1 MANTDSNHFTNCL
14 YRVEQLQQGEQKAA
28 ESCAMTMMQLM
39 SAAGKAVFN
48 QLKTHFPA
56 PARIA
61 VCCGEGNNGGDGYIV
76 ARLAQEAGYQVQ
88 VFALKPNADLPQS
101 SDSDAHK
108 ARNAWREQGGSEK
121 ALLDCSPEQF
131 DLVVDALFGVGLNR
145 ALEGDP
151 VSWVQR
157 VNASTTPVLSI
168 DVPSGLNADNGHVPG
183 AAVRARITVSL
194 VAFKRG
200 LFTGK
205 AQDHTGDL
213 FLEDLGIG
221 RTFQQQNEADWFR
234 VEAGRVE
241 SWLPARTR
249 CTHKGEQGHVLI
261 VGGQPGMSGAVIL
274 AMKSALRAGAGKVS
288 VACHPDV
295 QAIVAAA
302 QPEAMV
308 HAIHGEETLQ
318 SLLGQASAVA
328 LGPGLG
334 QSRWSHDVFTQVMKA
349 DVLKVIDADGLNL
362 LASYPTQSPKLL
374 LTPHPGEAARL
385 LQTTTDVIES
395 DRFAATVKLREK
407 YGAQVL
413 LKGAGSL
420 LVTDRGRCV
429 IDRGSPAMASG
440 GMGDLLTGVVTALLA
455 QRMATAQ
462 ALIAGAFWHAVA
474 GEMAGKN
481 GERGTLAS
489 DLLPYIRRLVNGY
502 GRDDD

>member
-1 MANTDSNHFTNCL
+1 MTNIDGNRFTNCL
-14 YRVEQLQQGEQKAA
+14 YRVEQLQQGEKQAA
-28 ESCAMTMMQLM
+28 ESCAMTMTQLM

-48 QLKTHFPA
+48 QLQAHFPA
-56 PARIA
+56 PAHIA

-76 ARLAQEAGYQVQ
+76 ARLAQEAGYQVE
-88 VFALKPNADLPQS
+88 VFALKPNVNLP
-101 SDSDAHK
+101 DPIESDAHK
-108 ARNAWREQGGSEK
+108 ARAAWREQGGSEK
-121 ALLDCSPEQF
+121 ALLDCSPERF
-131 DLVVDALFGVGLNR
+131 DLVVDALFGIGLNR
-145 ALEGDP
+145 ALEGDS

-157 VNASTTPVLSI
+157 MNASSTPVLSI
-168 DVPSGLNADNGHVPG
+168 DTPSGLNADNGHAPG
-183 AAVRARITVSL
+183 AAIRARLTISL
-194 VAFKRG
+194 VAYKRG

-205 AQDHTGDL
+205 AQDHTGKL
-213 FLEDLGIG
+213 LLEDLGIG
-221 RTFQQQNEADWFR
+221 NTFYQQNEPDWFKVDAER
-234 VEAGRVE
+234 VM

-249 CTHKGEQGHVLI
+249 STHKGEQGHVLI

-274 AMKSALRAGAGKVS
+274 AMKSALRAGVGKVS

-295 QAIVAAA
+295 QAVIAAA

-308 HAIHGEETLQ
+308 NAIRDENTLQ
-318 SLLGQASAVA
+318 PLLQQASAVA

-334 QSRWSHDVFTQVMKA
+334 QSRWSHDVFSEVMKT

-362 LASYPTQSPKLL
+362 LASYPVQSPKML

-395 DRFAATVKLREK
+395 DRFAATIKLREK

-420 LVTDRGRCV
+420 LVTDRGNCL

-440 GMGDLLTGVVTALLA
+440 GMGDLLTGVVAALLA
-455 QRMATAQ
+455 QRMALAQ

-474 GEMAGKN
+474 GEKAGKD
-481 GERGTLAS
+481 GERGTIAS

-502 GRDDD
+502 GKDDD

>member
-1 MANTDSNHFTNCL
+1 MTDTDSSRFTNCL
-14 YRVEQLQQGEQKAA
+14 YRVEQLQQGEKKAA
-28 ESCAMTMMQLM
+28 EACAMNMTQLM
-39 SAAGKAVFN
+39 SAAGKAVFKHL
-48 QLKTHFPA
+48 QAYFPA

-76 ARLAQEAGYQVQ
+76 ARLARQAGYQVQ
-88 VFALKPNADLPQS
+88 VFALKPNADLPEPVE
-101 SDSDAHK
+101 SDAHR
-108 ARNAWREQGGSEK
+108 ARSAWRDQDGSEN
-121 ALLDCSPEQF
+121 ALLDCTPEQF
-131 DLVVDALFGVGLNR
+131 DVVVDALFGVGLDR

-151 VSWVQR
+151 VTWVQR

-168 DVPSGLNADNGHVPG
+168 DVPSGLNADNGHAPG
-183 AAVRARITVSL
+183 AAIRAHLTISL
-194 VAFKRG
+194 VALKRG

-205 AQDHTGDL
+205 AQDHTGEL
-213 FLEDLGIG
+213 RLEDLGVG
-221 RTFQQQNEADWFR
+221 DTFKKQNEADWFR
-234 VEAGRVE
+234 VNPGRVG
-241 SWLPARTR
+241 SWLPPRSR

-295 QAIVAAA
+295 QAVVAAA

-308 HAIHGEETLQ
+308 HGIDTADALQ
-318 SLLGQASAVA
+318 PLLREVSAVA

-334 QSRWSHDVFTQVMKA
+334 GSRWSHDVFKQVMKA

-362 LASYPTQSPKLL
+362 LASYPTRSPKML

-385 LQTTTDVIES
+385 LQTTTDEIAS
-395 DRFAATVKLREK
+395 DRFAAVTKLREK

-420 LVTDRGRCV
+420 LVTDRGKCL

-440 GMGDLLTGVVTALLA
+440 GMGDLLTGLVSGLLA
-455 QRMATAQ
+455 QRMAPAQ
-462 ALIAGAFWHAVA
+462 ALIAGALWHAIA
-474 GEMAGKN
+474 GEEAGKD

-502 GRDDD
+502 GKDDD